1 MSTPII
7 QSIPFLTDD
16 MTWENWNGNMLHYF
30 GEEPLPYLNE
40 PNWKDF
46 ANNMVSLPTFSVFGL
61 PGPDTFATWQDWAK
75 AVIGSVNGTTS

>member
-1 MSTPII
+1 MATIT

-16 MTWENWNGNMLHYF
+16 MTWENWNGNMIHFF
-30 GEEPLPYLNE
+30 GEEPLPYLSE

-46 ANNMVSLPTFSVFGL
+46 ANSMGALPTFSVFAI

-75 AVIGSVNGTTS
+75 VVISSVNGTTS